1 MKKLKALL
9 LFSCSVYKISFSQN
23 LKTDTLSI
31 IFNQKGCFGWQNQN
45 LSVLKNNASITLY
58 FNSSFNKN
66 KIDSVINFN
75 NDTNFY
81 TFSISPE
88 KLIKYIDF
96 KNNVSS
102 LKKDMF
108 HKHSTIT
115 YTIIENGE
123 KQVIKTNNAEI
134 DFYSLLKSITGL
146 Y

>member
-1 MKKLKALL
+1 MAKK
-9 LFSCSVYKISFSQN
+9 
-23 LKTDTLSI
+23 
-31 IFNQKGCFGWQNQN
+31 N
-45 LSVLKNNASITLY
+45 LSVKKNNASITLY
-58 FNSSFNKN
+58 FNSSFNK
-66 KIDSVINFN
+66 N

-102 LKKDMF
+102 LKKDML
-108 HKHSTIT
+108 HKHSTTT

-134 DFYSLLKSITGL
+134 DFYSLLKSFTRL

>member
-1 MKKLKALL
+1 MFKKH
-9 LFSCSVYKISFSQN
+9 
-23 LKTDTLSI
+23 
-31 IFNQKGCFGWQNQN
+31 
-45 LSVLKNNASITLY
+45 NASITLD

-102 LKKDMF
+102 LKKDTL
-108 HKHSTIT
+108 HKQRTIT

>member
-1 MKKLKALL
+1 LVDKK
-9 LFSCSVYKISFSQN
+9 
-23 LKTDTLSI
+23 
-31 IFNQKGCFGWQNQN
+31 N
-45 LSVLKNNASITLY
+45 LSVLKNDASITLY

-96 KNNVSS
+96 KKNVSS
-102 LKKDMF
+102 LKKDTLD
-108 HKHSTIT
+108 KYNTIN

-123 KQVIKTNNAEI
+123 KQVIKTNNAET
-134 DFYSLLKSITGL
+134 DFYFLLKSITGL